1 MVPLGTRSKHMER
14 GGTVTPTREET
25 IRWGQKRA
33 MGTKESTQEMTETRE
48 FDLPQDGFRLKDH
61 PWLAADITVEDEIRY
76 ALDEI
81 RL

>member
-1 MVPLGTRSKHMER
+1 
-14 GGTVTPTREET
+14 
-25 IRWGQKRA
+25 

-48 FDLPQDGFRLKDH
+48 FDLPQ
-61 PWLAADITVEDEIRY
+61 LAADVTVEDEIRY

>member
-1 MVPLGTRSKHMER
+1 
-14 GGTVTPTREET
+14 
-25 IRWGQKRA
+25 

-48 FDLPQDGFRLKDH
+48 FEKNH
-61 PWLAADITVEDEIRY
+61 PWLAADVTVEDEIRY